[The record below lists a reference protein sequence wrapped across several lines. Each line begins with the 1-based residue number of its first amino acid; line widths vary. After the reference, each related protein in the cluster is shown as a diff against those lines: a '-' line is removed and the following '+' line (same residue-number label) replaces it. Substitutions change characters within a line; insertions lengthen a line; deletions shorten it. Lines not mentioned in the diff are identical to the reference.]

1 MRTLKIQFVDFW
13 YGFDPNNNFITNAL
27 NRDHKIVVTDTP
39 DYLFFSVFGYSH
51 LKYNCVKIMF
61 VGENIVPDFNLCDYA
76 MGFDYLTFGD
86 RYMRLPLFLTCF
98 NFKDLLQ
105 DKKWGA
111 EKLLNRKFCSI
122 VVSNIN
128 LSNPIRERFF
138 RLLSEYK
145 QVDSGGRQWNNVGG
159 PVQDKQEFIS
169 NYKFNIAFE
178 NSAVRGYTT
187 EKIMDAMTANTLPI
201 YWGNP
206 WIGKDFN
213 ERSFINV
220 NAFSSLEEAVQRIVE
235 LDTNDEQYLNIMKE
249 PWVEDLSIFNWEN
262 KLKVFLTNIIEKPL
276 TEARYLVDDG
286 IQKLHKQNMKTLAFA
301 NEKLKIPRLIA
312 MYKLL
317 KGKN

>member
-105 DKKWGA
+105 EKKWGA

-128 LSNPIRERFF
+128 LSNSIRERFF

>member
-128 LSNPIRERFF
+128 LSNSIRERFF